1 MTMDPTNLTIQQK
14 KVSALLRAVDER
26 RFAIPRLQ
34 REFVWDGP
42 KAAKLLDSIVRG
54 MPIGTITIWQ
64 APRAQRLHLRQKYH
78 VLPQFNPDHAVVW
91 FLMDGQQRV
100 SVLHHVR
107 EGKVLENGNRREI
120 DFSRVV
126 LALDA
131 GDDEQVIR
139 YRKPVEGEFVSLSEV
154 LSSRWQTL
162 LGGLPKRKFARV
174 EAVRNAIR
182 DYPLFLMFH
191 RAPIEDV
198 REAFLRL
205 NTQGMKI
212 TTADAIFSRAED
224 LELRDVLHE
233 VRGGLGERFCDL
245 GDQPIL
251 FAMLAARGEAEPGGQ
266 ALERA
271 LHRMQAEV
279 AADPSRRRSLEKT
292 WRELKAC
299 FGKAVD
305 YLDQNFKVLNLNYL
319 YSDYMVAM
327 LALFFYKNKGRGADS
342 FEDEQIKRWFWSTTV
357 SSRYTGRN
365 FGRYIKSDVAYFTT
379 LAEGTRKQFRFTPE
393 ADRRDVT
400 RAQYQSPTGIT
411 SAVYSL
417 LLLRKPVSI
426 MNDGLNEIPLERYAA
441 RANRKDRHHIF
452 PAALMSRFEQP
463 PKDYNSVANIALL
476 TAQENQQIGMK
487 QPRSYFDQAR
497 TNEKTFRAK
506 TNRHLI
512 PIDLK
517 SGIWD
522 EDLVR
527 GFRDFLKQRT
537 DLLCEEL
544 EKLADMALF
553 RSEERRRRSR
563 K

>member
-1 MTMDPTNLTIQQK
+1 MAPTNITIQQK
-14 KVSALLRAVDER
+14 KLSALLRAVDDR

-54 MPIGTITIWQ
+54 MPIGMITIWQ

-78 VLPQFNPDHAVVW
+78 VLPQFNPEHSVVW

-100 SVLHHVR
+100 SVLYHVR
-107 EGKVLENGNRREI
+107 EGKVLENAGHREI

-131 GDDEQVIR
+131 DDDEQVIR
-139 YRKPVEGEFVSLSEV
+139 YRKPVDGEFVSLCEI
-154 LSSRWQTL
+154 LSSRWRTL
-162 LGGLPKRKFARV
+162 LGALPKRKFARV
-174 EAVRNAIR
+174 EEVRNAIR

-191 RAPIEDV
+191 RAPIEEV

-233 VRGGLGERFCDL
+233 VRGALDEAFHDLGE
-245 GDQPIL
+245 QPIL
-251 FAMLAARGEAEPGGQ
+251 FAMLAARGETEPRGE

-271 LHRMQAEV
+271 LRRLEAEV
-279 AADPSRRRSLEKT
+279 ASDPSRRKSLERT
-292 WRELKAC
+292 WRELRDC

-305 YLDQNFKVLNLNYL
+305 YLRQNYKVLNLSFV
-319 YSDYMVAM
+319 YSDYMIAM
-327 LALFFYKNKGRGADS
+327 LALFFYRNGGRGAGA
-342 FEDEQIKRWFWSTTV
+342 FEREQINRWFWSTTV
-357 SSRYTGRN
+357 GSRYSGRN
-365 FGRYIKSDVAYFTT
+365 FNRYIKKDVEYFTR
-379 LAEGTRKQFRFTPE
+379 LAEGARTQFRFSPE

-411 SAVYSL
+411 SAVYAL

-426 MNDGLNEIPLERYAA
+426 MDDGLNEIPIERYAA

-497 TNEKTFRAK
+497 TNEMTFRAK
-506 TNRHLI
+506 TGRHLI
-512 PIDLK
+512 PIVAS

-527 GFRDFLKQRT
+527 GFRKFLKQRT
-537 DLLCEEL
+537 DLLCDSLEEQ
-544 EKLADMALF
+544 AGMALF
-553 RSEERRRRSR
+553 RSEGRGLRGRE
-563 K
+563 

>member
-1 MTMDPTNLTIQQK
+1 MEPTDLTVQQK
-14 KVSALLRAVDER
+14 SISVLLRAVDER

-42 KAAKLLDSIVRG
+42 KAAKLLDSIVLG
-54 MPIGTITIWQ
+54 MPIGMITIWQ

-78 VLPQFNPDHAVVW
+78 VLPQFNPDHPVVW

-126 LALDA
+126 LALEADE
-131 GDDEQVIR
+131 DEQVIR
-139 YRKPVEGEFVSLSEV
+139 YRKPVDGEFVSVSAI
-154 LSSRWQTL
+154 LSSRWRTIL
-162 LGGLPKRKFARV
+162 SGLPKRKFAKV
-174 EAVRNAIR
+174 EKVRDAIR

-191 RAPIEDV
+191 RASIEQV

-212 TTADAIFSRAED
+212 TTADAIFSRAEG
-224 LELRDVLHE
+224 LELRDVVHE
-233 VRGGLGERFCDL
+233 VRDGLGERFCDL
-245 GDQPIL
+245 RDQPIL
-251 FAMLAARGEAEPGGQ
+251 FALLAAHGEVELGRQ

-271 LHRMQAEV
+271 LDRMQAEV
-279 AADPSRRRSLEKT
+279 AADPSRRKSVERT
-292 WRELKAC
+292 WRQLRDC

-327 LALFFYKNKGRGADS
+327 LALFFYKNDGGGPGA
-342 FEDEQIKRWFWSTTV
+342 FQREQINRWFWSTTV

-365 FGRYIKSDVAYFTT
+365 YSRYIKTDVKYFTA
-379 LAEGTRKQFRFTPE
+379 LAEGARKQFRFTPE

-400 RAQYQSPTGIT
+400 RAKYQSRTGVT

-417 LLLRKPVSI
+417 LLLRRPVSI
-426 MNDGLNEIPLERYAA
+426 MDDGLNEIPLERYAA

-463 PKDYNSVANIALL
+463 SKDYNSVANVALL

-487 QPRSYFDQAR
+487 QPSSYFETAR
-497 TNEKTFRAK
+497 TNERTFRAK

-512 PIDLK
+512 PIDAN

-527 GFRDFLKQRT
+527 GFRRFLRQRT
-537 DLLCEEL
+537 DLLCDEL
-544 EKLADMALF
+544 EEQAGVALF
-553 RSEERRRRSR
+553 RSEERRARSR
-563 K
+563 T